1 MCATLRSNNLP
12 NPLTVEGNASTAIK
26 FNKIEKFMWKIH
38 NGEKGIEQILEIFF
52 HSDNVKN
59 VESDDVNRLKESCK
73 LNTALRGY

>member
-1 MCATLRSNNLP
+1 
-12 NPLTVEGNASTAIK
+12 
-26 FNKIEKFMWKIH
+26 MWKIH